1 MTKLF
6 AITFCNVRA
15 KMKYRYLNFAMTPAV
30 YLLD

>member
-6 AITFCNVRA
+6 AIMFSNVCA

-30 YLLD
+30 YLLE